1 MPAFTYPL
9 AWFAALT
16 LPALVAIYFL
26 RHRFRRQQV
35 SSLLLWQLHRESR
48 EGGRRVEKPQWPLVF
63 FLELLILA
71 LLVLAATGP
80 RWQVPHTTRPLIV
93 VLLSLIH
100 I

>member
-48 EGGRRVEKPQWPLVF
+48 EGGRRGRRVPDD
-63 FLELLILA
+63 
-71 LLVLAATGP
+71 P
-80 RWQVPHTTRPLIV
+80 RDADHPVAWACV
-93 VLLSLIH
+93 SA
-100 I
+100 